1 MNLAAVIVQAG
12 GTGARLGGTSKPD
25 YLVGGRRLLDVFF
38 AELAAAGFAGVSIVV
53 APGEVVV
60 PPGAIRTLEDPPH
73 GGPLAGISAG
83 LAQLEGLPDS
93 ALVGLGACDAPLS
106 PRLFPALAARLDRND
121 DRDLPLSLIDG
132 AIPAAAEGNHRY
144 LHGVY
149 RLGALRKLELVRH
162 GAIRSVF
169 SILKLSAVEDP
180 HDWCFDV
187 DTPEEAEALAARL

>member
-12 GTGARLGGTSKPD
+12 GTGARLGGASKPD

-53 APGEVVV
+53 APGEVAV

-73 GGPLAGISAG
+73 GGPLAGIVAG

-106 PRLFPALAARLDRND
+106 PRLFPALASSLERSGGGVGSGSLD
-121 DRDLPLSLIDG
+121 G
-132 AIPAAAEGNHRY
+132 VIPASGEGHHRY

-149 RLGALRKLELVRH
+149 RLGALRGLEFVRH
-162 GAIRSVF
+162 GAIRPAFSALNLSV
-169 SILKLSAVEDP
+169 VDDP

-187 DTPEEAEALAARL
+187 DTSDDAEALAVRL